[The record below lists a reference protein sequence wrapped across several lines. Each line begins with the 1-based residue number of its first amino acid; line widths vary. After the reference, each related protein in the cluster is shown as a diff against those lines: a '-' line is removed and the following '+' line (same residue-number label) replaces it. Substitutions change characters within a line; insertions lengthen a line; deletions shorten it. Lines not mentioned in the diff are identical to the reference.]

1 MKNKKI
7 VIAIVIILILVAAAV
22 AGVLILKPFDKKDD
36 DKDEKTNT
44 AKVEEKN
51 DEEKEED
58 VDYEAILEKFLA
70 ACASEDDMNDFVDEY
85 VDIKSMYVADQVD
98 TPSDFEDEYN
108 KTKAKDYKDY
118 TDTVKDLY
126 SEFVDEDAKLT
137 LKKVGK
143 STKMT
148 EIGLD
153 MWNDVRF
160 TVDND
165 GETEKLAAIFCGDKL
180 VLVSDEDSMETLYDS
195 LKEKE
200 EDADNTTNST
210 KSNTTKTQTNKTTKS
225 TKTETIKN
233 TVTNTTV
240 KVDNASEKVVKYIEN
255 DDKNVFTDANI
266 ENFNSKVKAEII
278 KITDFVFNGTEING
292 HTFDELTE
300 QAKLYVMDMLV
311 KIDAKIEE
319 VHPGYKDEIK
329 IKVKDYT
336 GKITDRYYEIT
347 EKICTEMG
355 TTACNQAK
363 KDVETMKENFNL
375 TLDLAKV
382 IGKSTIESIKEWY
395 EIFKSTK

>member
-1 MKNKKI
+1 MK
-7 VIAIVIILILVAAAV
+7 
-22 AGVLILKPFDKKDD
+22 DKKTILLLLVGILLGVTIMGGVVCFAVSKVKLV
-36 DKDEKTNT
+36 DKTYAAKVNNSNEEATKSTKEVPVYEYYES
-44 AKVEEKN
+44 KVEESK
-51 DEEKEED
+51 KE
-58 VDYEAILEKFLA
+58 
-70 ACASEDDMNDFVDEY
+70 N
-85 VDIKSMYVADQVD
+85 Q
-98 TPSDFEDEYN
+98 TP
-108 KTKAKDYKDY
+108 KA
-118 TDTVKDLY
+118 
-126 SEFVDEDAKLT
+126 
-137 LKKVGK
+137 
-143 STKMT
+143 
-148 EIGLD
+148 
-153 MWNDVRF
+153 
-160 TVDND
+160 
-165 GETEKLAAIFCGDKL
+165 
-180 VLVSDEDSMETLYDS
+180 
-195 LKEKE
+195 
-200 EDADNTTNST
+200 NTNTST

-255 DDKNVFTDANI
+255 DEKNVFTDANI
-266 ENFNSKVKAEII
+266 EEFNAKVKAGII

-300 QAKLYVMDMLV
+300 QAKLYVMDLLV

-336 GKITDRYYEIT
+336 DRITDKYYEIT

-395 EIFKSTK
+395 EIFKSTN

>member
-1 MKNKKI
+1 MK
-7 VIAIVIILILVAAAV
+7 
-22 AGVLILKPFDKKDD
+22 DKKTILLLLVGILLGVTIMGGVVCFAVSKVKLV
-36 DKDEKTNT
+36 DKTYAAKVNNSNEETTKSTKEVPVYEYYES
-44 AKVEEKN
+44 KVEESK
-51 DEEKEED
+51 KE
-58 VDYEAILEKFLA
+58 
-70 ACASEDDMNDFVDEY
+70 N
-85 VDIKSMYVADQVD
+85 Q
-98 TPSDFEDEYN
+98 TP
-108 KTKAKDYKDY
+108 KA
-118 TDTVKDLY
+118 
-126 SEFVDEDAKLT
+126 
-137 LKKVGK
+137 
-143 STKMT
+143 
-148 EIGLD
+148 
-153 MWNDVRF
+153 
-160 TVDND
+160 
-165 GETEKLAAIFCGDKL
+165 
-180 VLVSDEDSMETLYDS
+180 
-195 LKEKE
+195 
-200 EDADNTTNST
+200 NTNTST

-255 DDKNVFTDANI
+255 DEKNVFTDANI
-266 ENFNSKVKAEII
+266 EEFNAKVKAEII

-300 QAKLYVMDMLV
+300 QAKLYIMDLLV

-336 GKITDRYYEIT
+336 DRIRDKYYEIT

-382 IGKSTIESIKEWY
+382 IGKSTIESLKEWY
-395 EIFKSTK
+395 EIFKSTN

>member
-1 MKNKKI
+1 MK
-7 VIAIVIILILVAAAV
+7 
-22 AGVLILKPFDKKDD
+22 DKKTILLLLVGILLGVTIMGGVVCFAVSKVKLV
-36 DKDEKTNT
+36 DKTYAAKVNNSNEGATKSTKEVPVYEYYES
-44 AKVEEKN
+44 KVEESK
-51 DEEKEED
+51 KE
-58 VDYEAILEKFLA
+58 
-70 ACASEDDMNDFVDEY
+70 N
-85 VDIKSMYVADQVD
+85 Q
-98 TPSDFEDEYN
+98 TP
-108 KTKAKDYKDY
+108 KA
-118 TDTVKDLY
+118 
-126 SEFVDEDAKLT
+126 
-137 LKKVGK
+137 
-143 STKMT
+143 
-148 EIGLD
+148 
-153 MWNDVRF
+153 
-160 TVDND
+160 
-165 GETEKLAAIFCGDKL
+165 
-180 VLVSDEDSMETLYDS
+180 
-195 LKEKE
+195 
-200 EDADNTTNST
+200 NTNTST

-240 KVDNASEKVVKYIEN
+240 KVDNALEKVVKYIEN

>member
-1 MKNKKI
+1 MK
-7 VIAIVIILILVAAAV
+7 
-22 AGVLILKPFDKKDD
+22 DKKTILLLLVGILLGVTIMGGVVCFAVSKVKLV
-36 DKDEKTNT
+36 DKTYAAKVNNSNEESTKSTKEVPVYEYYES
-44 AKVEEKN
+44 KVEESK
-51 DEEKEED
+51 KE
-58 VDYEAILEKFLA
+58 
-70 ACASEDDMNDFVDEY
+70 N
-85 VDIKSMYVADQVD
+85 Q
-98 TPSDFEDEYN
+98 TP
-108 KTKAKDYKDY
+108 KA
-118 TDTVKDLY
+118 
-126 SEFVDEDAKLT
+126 
-137 LKKVGK
+137 
-143 STKMT
+143 
-148 EIGLD
+148 
-153 MWNDVRF
+153 
-160 TVDND
+160 
-165 GETEKLAAIFCGDKL
+165 
-180 VLVSDEDSMETLYDS
+180 
-195 LKEKE
+195 
-200 EDADNTTNST
+200 NTNTST

-266 ENFNSKVKAEII
+266 EDFNSKVKAEII

>member
-1 MKNKKI
+1 MK
-7 VIAIVIILILVAAAV
+7 
-22 AGVLILKPFDKKDD
+22 DKKTILLLLVGILLGVTIMGGVVCFAVSKVKLV
-36 DKDEKTNT
+36 DKTYAAKVNNSNEETTKSTKKVPVYEYYESKVEESKKENQTPKTNT
-44 AKVEEKN
+44 
-51 DEEKEED
+51 
-58 VDYEAILEKFLA
+58 
-70 ACASEDDMNDFVDEY
+70 
-85 VDIKSMYVADQVD
+85 
-98 TPSDFEDEYN
+98 
-108 KTKAKDYKDY
+108 
-118 TDTVKDLY
+118 
-126 SEFVDEDAKLT
+126 
-137 LKKVGK
+137 
-143 STKMT
+143 
-148 EIGLD
+148 
-153 MWNDVRF
+153 
-160 TVDND
+160 
-165 GETEKLAAIFCGDKL
+165 
-180 VLVSDEDSMETLYDS
+180 
-195 LKEKE
+195 
-200 EDADNTTNST
+200 NTNT

-266 ENFNSKVKAEII
+266 EDFNSKVKAEII

>member
-1 MKNKKI
+1 MK
-7 VIAIVIILILVAAAV
+7 
-22 AGVLILKPFDKKDD
+22 DKKTILLLLVGILLGVTIMGGVVCFAVSKVKLV
-36 DKDEKTNT
+36 DKTYAAKVNT
-44 AKVEEKN
+44 SNEEVTKSTKEVPVYEYYESKVEEK
-51 DEEKEED
+51 KE
-58 VDYEAILEKFLA
+58 
-70 ACASEDDMNDFVDEY
+70 
-85 VDIKSMYVADQVD
+85 
-98 TPSDFEDEYN
+98 
-108 KTKAKDYKDY
+108 
-118 TDTVKDLY
+118 
-126 SEFVDEDAKLT
+126 
-137 LKKVGK
+137 
-143 STKMT
+143 
-148 EIGLD
+148 
-153 MWNDVRF
+153 
-160 TVDND
+160 
-165 GETEKLAAIFCGDKL
+165 
-180 VLVSDEDSMETLYDS
+180 
-195 LKEKE
+195 
-200 EDADNTTNST
+200 NTTSKSNT
-210 KSNTTKTQTNKTTKS
+210 KSNTKTQSSETKS

-240 KVDNASEKVVKYIEN
+240 KVDDASEKVVKYIEN
-255 DDKNVFTDANI
+255 DEKNVFTDANI
-266 ENFNSKVKAEII
+266 EDLNSKVKAEII

-382 IGKSTIESIKEWY
+382 IGESTIESIKEWY

>member
-1 MKNKKI
+1 MK
-7 VIAIVIILILVAAAV
+7 
-22 AGVLILKPFDKKDD
+22 DKKTILLLLVGILLGVTIMGGVVCFAVSKVKLV
-36 DKDEKTNT
+36 DKTYAAKVNNSNEEATKSTKEVPVYEYYES
-44 AKVEEKN
+44 KVEESK
-51 DEEKEED
+51 KE
-58 VDYEAILEKFLA
+58 
-70 ACASEDDMNDFVDEY
+70 N
-85 VDIKSMYVADQVD
+85 Q
-98 TPSDFEDEYN
+98 TP
-108 KTKAKDYKDY
+108 KA
-118 TDTVKDLY
+118 
-126 SEFVDEDAKLT
+126 
-137 LKKVGK
+137 
-143 STKMT
+143 
-148 EIGLD
+148 
-153 MWNDVRF
+153 
-160 TVDND
+160 
-165 GETEKLAAIFCGDKL
+165 
-180 VLVSDEDSMETLYDS
+180 
-195 LKEKE
+195 
-200 EDADNTTNST
+200 NTNTST

-233 TVTNTTV
+233 KVTNTTI

-255 DDKNVFTDANI
+255 DDKSVFTDANI
-266 ENFNSKVKAEII
+266 EDFNSKVKAEII

-336 GKITDRYYEIT
+336 GKITDGYYEIT

>member
-1 MKNKKI
+1 MK
-7 VIAIVIILILVAAAV
+7 
-22 AGVLILKPFDKKDD
+22 DKKTILLLLVGILLGVTIMGGVVCFAVSKVKLV
-36 DKDEKTNT
+36 DKTYAAKVNNSNEEATKSTKEVPVYEYYES
-44 AKVEEKN
+44 KVEESK
-51 DEEKEED
+51 KE
-58 VDYEAILEKFLA
+58 
-70 ACASEDDMNDFVDEY
+70 N
-85 VDIKSMYVADQVD
+85 Q
-98 TPSDFEDEYN
+98 TP
-108 KTKAKDYKDY
+108 KA
-118 TDTVKDLY
+118 
-126 SEFVDEDAKLT
+126 
-137 LKKVGK
+137 
-143 STKMT
+143 
-148 EIGLD
+148 
-153 MWNDVRF
+153 
-160 TVDND
+160 
-165 GETEKLAAIFCGDKL
+165 
-180 VLVSDEDSMETLYDS
+180 
-195 LKEKE
+195 
-200 EDADNTTNST
+200 NTNTST

-266 ENFNSKVKAEII
+266 EDFNSKVKAEII

>member
-1 MKNKKI
+1 MK
-7 VIAIVIILILVAAAV
+7 
-22 AGVLILKPFDKKDD
+22 DKKTILLLLVGILLGVTIMGGVVCFAVSKVKLV
-36 DKDEKTNT
+36 DKTYAAKVNNSNEEATKSTKEVPVYEYYES
-44 AKVEEKN
+44 KVEESK
-51 DEEKEED
+51 KE
-58 VDYEAILEKFLA
+58 
-70 ACASEDDMNDFVDEY
+70 N
-85 VDIKSMYVADQVD
+85 Q
-98 TPSDFEDEYN
+98 TP
-108 KTKAKDYKDY
+108 KA
-118 TDTVKDLY
+118 
-126 SEFVDEDAKLT
+126 
-137 LKKVGK
+137 
-143 STKMT
+143 
-148 EIGLD
+148 
-153 MWNDVRF
+153 
-160 TVDND
+160 
-165 GETEKLAAIFCGDKL
+165 
-180 VLVSDEDSMETLYDS
+180 
-195 LKEKE
+195 
-200 EDADNTTNST
+200 NTNTST
-210 KSNTTKTQTNKTTKS
+210 KSNPTKTQTNKTTKS

-233 TVTNTTV
+233 TVTNATV

>member
-1 MKNKKI
+1 MK
-7 VIAIVIILILVAAAV
+7 
-22 AGVLILKPFDKKDD
+22 DKKTILLLLVGILLGVTIMGGVVCFAVSKVKLV
-36 DKDEKTNT
+36 DKTYAAKVNNSNEETTKSTKEVPVYEYYESKVEESKKENQTPKTNT
-44 AKVEEKN
+44 
-51 DEEKEED
+51 
-58 VDYEAILEKFLA
+58 
-70 ACASEDDMNDFVDEY
+70 
-85 VDIKSMYVADQVD
+85 
-98 TPSDFEDEYN
+98 
-108 KTKAKDYKDY
+108 
-118 TDTVKDLY
+118 
-126 SEFVDEDAKLT
+126 
-137 LKKVGK
+137 
-143 STKMT
+143 
-148 EIGLD
+148 
-153 MWNDVRF
+153 
-160 TVDND
+160 
-165 GETEKLAAIFCGDKL
+165 
-180 VLVSDEDSMETLYDS
+180 
-195 LKEKE
+195 
-200 EDADNTTNST
+200 NTNT

-225 TKTETIKN
+225 TKTEAIKN

-266 ENFNSKVKAEII
+266 EDFNSKVKAEII

-300 QAKLYVMDMLV
+300 QAKLYIMDMLV

>member
-1 MKNKKI
+1 MK
-7 VIAIVIILILVAAAV
+7 
-22 AGVLILKPFDKKDD
+22 DKKTILLLLVGILLGVTIMGGVVCFAVSKVKLV
-36 DKDEKTNT
+36 DKTYAAKVNNSNEETTKSTKEVPVYEYYESKVEESKKENQTPKTNT
-44 AKVEEKN
+44 
-51 DEEKEED
+51 
-58 VDYEAILEKFLA
+58 
-70 ACASEDDMNDFVDEY
+70 
-85 VDIKSMYVADQVD
+85 
-98 TPSDFEDEYN
+98 
-108 KTKAKDYKDY
+108 
-118 TDTVKDLY
+118 
-126 SEFVDEDAKLT
+126 
-137 LKKVGK
+137 
-143 STKMT
+143 
-148 EIGLD
+148 
-153 MWNDVRF
+153 
-160 TVDND
+160 
-165 GETEKLAAIFCGDKL
+165 
-180 VLVSDEDSMETLYDS
+180 
-195 LKEKE
+195 
-200 EDADNTTNST
+200 NTNT

-225 TKTETIKN
+225 TKTEAIKN

-266 ENFNSKVKAEII
+266 EDFNSKVKAEII

>member
-1 MKNKKI
+1 MK
-7 VIAIVIILILVAAAV
+7 
-22 AGVLILKPFDKKDD
+22 DKKTILLLLVGILLGVTIMGGVVCFAVSKVKLV
-36 DKDEKTNT
+36 DKTYAAKVNNSNEETTKSTKEVPVYEYYESKVEESKKENQTPKTNT
-44 AKVEEKN
+44 
-51 DEEKEED
+51 
-58 VDYEAILEKFLA
+58 
-70 ACASEDDMNDFVDEY
+70 
-85 VDIKSMYVADQVD
+85 
-98 TPSDFEDEYN
+98 
-108 KTKAKDYKDY
+108 
-118 TDTVKDLY
+118 
-126 SEFVDEDAKLT
+126 
-137 LKKVGK
+137 
-143 STKMT
+143 
-148 EIGLD
+148 
-153 MWNDVRF
+153 
-160 TVDND
+160 
-165 GETEKLAAIFCGDKL
+165 
-180 VLVSDEDSMETLYDS
+180 
-195 LKEKE
+195 
-200 EDADNTTNST
+200 NTNT
-210 KSNTTKTQTNKTTKS
+210 KSNTTKTQTNKTAKS

-266 ENFNSKVKAEII
+266 EDFNSKVKAEII

>member
-1 MKNKKI
+1 MK
-7 VIAIVIILILVAAAV
+7 
-22 AGVLILKPFDKKDD
+22 DKKTILLLLVGILLGVTIMGGVVCFAVSKVKLV
-36 DKDEKTNT
+36 DKTYAAKVNNSNEEATKSTKEVPVYEYYES
-44 AKVEEKN
+44 KVEESK
-51 DEEKEED
+51 KE
-58 VDYEAILEKFLA
+58 
-70 ACASEDDMNDFVDEY
+70 N
-85 VDIKSMYVADQVD
+85 Q
-98 TPSDFEDEYN
+98 TP
-108 KTKAKDYKDY
+108 KA
-118 TDTVKDLY
+118 
-126 SEFVDEDAKLT
+126 
-137 LKKVGK
+137 
-143 STKMT
+143 
-148 EIGLD
+148 
-153 MWNDVRF
+153 
-160 TVDND
+160 
-165 GETEKLAAIFCGDKL
+165 
-180 VLVSDEDSMETLYDS
+180 
-195 LKEKE
+195 
-200 EDADNTTNST
+200 NTNTST

-255 DDKNVFTDANI
+255 DEKNVFTDANI
-266 ENFNSKVKAEII
+266 EEFNAKVKAEII

-300 QAKLYVMDMLV
+300 QAKLYVMDLLV

-336 GKITDRYYEIT
+336 DRITDKYYEIT

-395 EIFKSTK
+395 EIFKSTN

>member
-1 MKNKKI
+1 MK
-7 VIAIVIILILVAAAV
+7 
-22 AGVLILKPFDKKDD
+22 DKKTILLLLVGILLGVTIMGGVVCFAVSKVKLV
-36 DKDEKTNT
+36 DKTYAAKVNNSNEETTKSTKEVPVYEYYESKVEESKKENQTPKTNT
-44 AKVEEKN
+44 
-51 DEEKEED
+51 
-58 VDYEAILEKFLA
+58 
-70 ACASEDDMNDFVDEY
+70 
-85 VDIKSMYVADQVD
+85 
-98 TPSDFEDEYN
+98 
-108 KTKAKDYKDY
+108 
-118 TDTVKDLY
+118 
-126 SEFVDEDAKLT
+126 
-137 LKKVGK
+137 
-143 STKMT
+143 
-148 EIGLD
+148 
-153 MWNDVRF
+153 
-160 TVDND
+160 
-165 GETEKLAAIFCGDKL
+165 
-180 VLVSDEDSMETLYDS
+180 
-195 LKEKE
+195 
-200 EDADNTTNST
+200 NTST

-233 TVTNTTV
+233 AVTNTTV

-266 ENFNSKVKAEII
+266 EDFNSKVKAEII

>member
-1 MKNKKI
+1 MK
-7 VIAIVIILILVAAAV
+7 
-22 AGVLILKPFDKKDD
+22 DKKTILLLLVGILLGVTIMGGVVCFAVSKVKLV
-36 DKDEKTNT
+36 DKTYAAKVNNSNEETTKSTKEVPVYEYYESKVEESKKENQTPKTNT
-44 AKVEEKN
+44 
-51 DEEKEED
+51 
-58 VDYEAILEKFLA
+58 
-70 ACASEDDMNDFVDEY
+70 
-85 VDIKSMYVADQVD
+85 
-98 TPSDFEDEYN
+98 
-108 KTKAKDYKDY
+108 
-118 TDTVKDLY
+118 
-126 SEFVDEDAKLT
+126 
-137 LKKVGK
+137 
-143 STKMT
+143 
-148 EIGLD
+148 
-153 MWNDVRF
+153 
-160 TVDND
+160 
-165 GETEKLAAIFCGDKL
+165 
-180 VLVSDEDSMETLYDS
+180 
-195 LKEKE
+195 
-200 EDADNTTNST
+200 NTNT

-266 ENFNSKVKAEII
+266 EDFNSKVKAEII

>member
-1 MKNKKI
+1 MK
-7 VIAIVIILILVAAAV
+7 
-22 AGVLILKPFDKKDD
+22 DKKTILLLLVGILLGVTIMGGVVCFAVSKVKLV
-36 DKDEKTNT
+36 DKTYAAKVNNSNEETTKSTKEVPVYEYYESKVEESKKENQTPKTNT
-44 AKVEEKN
+44 
-51 DEEKEED
+51 
-58 VDYEAILEKFLA
+58 
-70 ACASEDDMNDFVDEY
+70 
-85 VDIKSMYVADQVD
+85 
-98 TPSDFEDEYN
+98 
-108 KTKAKDYKDY
+108 
-118 TDTVKDLY
+118 
-126 SEFVDEDAKLT
+126 
-137 LKKVGK
+137 
-143 STKMT
+143 
-148 EIGLD
+148 
-153 MWNDVRF
+153 
-160 TVDND
+160 
-165 GETEKLAAIFCGDKL
+165 
-180 VLVSDEDSMETLYDS
+180 
-195 LKEKE
+195 
-200 EDADNTTNST
+200 NTNT

-266 ENFNSKVKAEII
+266 EDFNSKVKAEII

-375 TLDLAKV
+375 TLDLAKI

>member
-1 MKNKKI
+1 MKNKKT
-7 VIAIVIILILVAAAV
+7 ILLLLVGILLGVTIMGGVVCFAVSKVKLVDKTYAAKV
-22 AGVLILKPFDKKDD
+22 NNSNEETTKSTKEVPVYEYYESKVEESKK
-36 DKDEKTNT
+36 ENQTPKTNT
-44 AKVEEKN
+44 
-51 DEEKEED
+51 
-58 VDYEAILEKFLA
+58 
-70 ACASEDDMNDFVDEY
+70 
-85 VDIKSMYVADQVD
+85 
-98 TPSDFEDEYN
+98 
-108 KTKAKDYKDY
+108 
-118 TDTVKDLY
+118 
-126 SEFVDEDAKLT
+126 
-137 LKKVGK
+137 
-143 STKMT
+143 
-148 EIGLD
+148 
-153 MWNDVRF
+153 
-160 TVDND
+160 
-165 GETEKLAAIFCGDKL
+165 
-180 VLVSDEDSMETLYDS
+180 
-195 LKEKE
+195 
-200 EDADNTTNST
+200 NTNT

-266 ENFNSKVKAEII
+266 EDFNSKVKAEII

-300 QAKLYVMDMLV
+300 QAKLYIMDMLV

>member
-1 MKNKKI
+1 MK
-7 VIAIVIILILVAAAV
+7 
-22 AGVLILKPFDKKDD
+22 DKKTILLLLVGILLGVTIMGGVVCFAVSKVKLV
-36 DKDEKTNT
+36 DKTYAAKVNNSNEETTKSTKEVPVYEYYESKVEESKKENQTPKTNT
-44 AKVEEKN
+44 
-51 DEEKEED
+51 
-58 VDYEAILEKFLA
+58 
-70 ACASEDDMNDFVDEY
+70 
-85 VDIKSMYVADQVD
+85 
-98 TPSDFEDEYN
+98 
-108 KTKAKDYKDY
+108 
-118 TDTVKDLY
+118 
-126 SEFVDEDAKLT
+126 
-137 LKKVGK
+137 
-143 STKMT
+143 
-148 EIGLD
+148 
-153 MWNDVRF
+153 
-160 TVDND
+160 
-165 GETEKLAAIFCGDKL
+165 
-180 VLVSDEDSMETLYDS
+180 
-195 LKEKE
+195 
-200 EDADNTTNST
+200 NTNT

-266 ENFNSKVKAEII
+266 EDFNSKVKAEII

-300 QAKLYVMDMLV
+300 QAKLYIMDMLV